1 MGMLKYNDSFF
12 DIGEAELIHYELWY
26 QGRGVMCMPGVT
38 KEQIARAKE
47 WDLLSYLRIHEPQEL
62 KRCGGNEYCTVSHDS
77 LKISNGRWHWHS
89 QGIGGRTALDYL
101 IKVQGMEFVPA
112 VEALCGG
119 YGRAVSGRPDA
130 EMVEVKKKHL
140 VLPERNRYGT
150 AAVSYLQRRGIDGD
164 IISHCI
170 GEGLLYESRR
180 YQNCVFLGKDTAG
193 EIRYAFLRGI
203 HGQFAGDAEGSDKR
217 YGFALLSAD
226 RESPFL
232 AVAESP
238 IDALSLATL
247 SKMQGKDW
255 AGKHYLSLG
264 GTSPCALVQFLED
277 HRTVAY
283 ISLCLDNDKAG
294 LAGME
299 RICRA
304 IRESPALFGRVREI
318 RECPPP
324 VSCGKDYNDLLQ
336 EKRAGEIRRSD
347 AAWQL

>member
-1 MGMLKYNDSFF
+1 ML
-12 DIGEAELIHYELWY
+12 Y
-26 QGRGVMCMPGVT
+26 QGLYSSNAAKGKILYVEGFRREVYAMPGVT

-47 WDLLSYLRIHEPQEL
+47 WDLLSYLRTHEPQEL

-119 YGRAVSGRPDA
+119 YGRAVSGRPDT
-130 EMVEVKKKHL
+130 EMVEVAKKHL

-170 GEGLLYESRR
+170 GEGLLYESRH

-255 AGKHYLSLG
+255 TGKHYLSLG

-277 HRTVAY
+277 HWTVAY
-283 ISLCLDNDKAG
+283 IVWIMMKPGWPVWKESAG
-294 LAGME
+294 QFGNPRLFLAGCGRSGSARRQYPVARTTM
-299 RICRA
+299 ICCR
-304 IRESPALFGRVREI
+304 RRGQGR
-318 RECPPP
+318 
-324 VSCGKDYNDLLQ
+324 
-336 EKRAGEIRRSD
+336 
-347 AAWQL
+347 